1 MRAFLCL
8 SDQPEP
14 HRCSWAWCVIWWRHR
29 GMIREHVCPSI
40 VQQDGIKAGLLGL
53 LRRQGGSALC
63 CSLGCCFSLLLRP
76 SVSTVCV
83 WALYSKILSHLTH
96 LDALSWSSST
106 RTHSHYI
113 TPFFYVMT
121 AAALRLNLPSL
132 IFLPHTLTVLPR
144 SKINATRLLK
154 PESRRINQNIK
165 H

>member
-14 HRCSWAWCVIWWRHR
+14 HRCSWARCVIWWRHR
-29 GMIREHVCPSI
+29 GMMRAHVCLSFSAAGRYKSRCAWFAEATRWFSI
-40 VQQDGIKAGLLGL
+40 MLQSGLLFFPPL
-53 LRRQGGSALC
+53 LP
-63 CSLGCCFSLLLRP
+63 P
-76 SVSTVCV
+76 SVSTVCL

-132 IFLPHTLTVLPR
+132 IFLPHTLAVLPR
-144 SKINATRLLK
+144 SKINAARLLK
-154 PESRRINQNIK
+154 PESRRINHNT
-165 H
+165 